1 MSLQNLPSNV
11 QNSDILCERGEV
23 ADYNELCKKILQ
35 FFPKGNAKVAEWELL
50 DNRYDSFFGATFG
63 IPMSVREIDNEF
75 NKRITIIADGL
86 ILNYCDILSDDDGY
100 RYNANLRLDLVL
112 KTVFPNAEI
121 NVIYSTKNRLQFVY
135 DYITTKALETDY
147 LIFNGVEQEFI
158 SSNSLSTVDNLVEAI
173 ASYCRGKNITSV
185 CINTPIHREAIT
197 YCERVDIEYYKF
209 DYYKAEGNFLIYQQ
223 YMDKDLAESL
233 NQMYLR
239 KRKF

>member
-63 IPMSVREIDNEF
+63 IPMSVRKIDDEF

-86 ILNYCDILSDDDGY
+86 ILNYCDLLGDDDGY

-121 NVIYSTKNRLQFVY
+121 NVIKSKKRVRQLQ
-135 DYITTKALETDY
+135 K
-147 LIFNGVEQEFI
+147 FI
-158 SSNSLSTVDNLVEAI
+158 PEEKI
-173 ASYCRGKNITSV
+173 
-185 CINTPIHREAIT
+185 
-197 YCERVDIEYYKF
+197 
-209 DYYKAEGNFLIYQQ
+209 
-223 YMDKDLAESL
+223 
-233 NQMYLR
+233 
-239 KRKF
+239 